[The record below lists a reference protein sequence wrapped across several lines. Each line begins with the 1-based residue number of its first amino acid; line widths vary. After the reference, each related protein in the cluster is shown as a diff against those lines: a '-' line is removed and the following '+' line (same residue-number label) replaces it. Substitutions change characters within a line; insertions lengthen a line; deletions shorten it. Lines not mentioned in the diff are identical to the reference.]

1 MKYLISIA
9 LLTVLTGCNLTKPD
23 IYSDTMEF
31 DWMPHP
37 VVWEHNIRT
46 CRSQPQ
52 CNAADLFER

>member
-1 MKYLISIA
+1 MKGLILT
-9 LLTVLTGCNLTKPD
+9 LLLIQLTACNFTKAD

-46 CRSQPQ
+46 CRAQAQ
-52 CNAADLFER
+52 CNAADLFQR